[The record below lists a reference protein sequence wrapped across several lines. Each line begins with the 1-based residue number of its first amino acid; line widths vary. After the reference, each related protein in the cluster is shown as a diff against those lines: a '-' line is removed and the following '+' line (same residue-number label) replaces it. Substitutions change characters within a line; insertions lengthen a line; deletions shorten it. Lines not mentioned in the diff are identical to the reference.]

1 MLAVFAVSFMFVACE
16 GDVGPEGSK
25 GDTGAVGAAGPK
37 GAQGDKGDT
46 GVPGADGSSVVFVAN
61 SAGGEIVAGIGA
73 WGGWNLSSSQ
83 ATFAEA
89 PSSVILVYL
98 QVPAGD
104 WYRVPGPVIGSNG
117 THTFAM
123 GIYDNA
129 GVAQV
134 RVIRTEGTGPL
145 RFEAGRIIVI
155 KSGPNARQAAVDYD
169 DYEAVKKFYNL
180 AD

>member
-1 MLAVFAVSFMFVACE
+1 MLAVFAVSFMFAACE

-25 GDTGAVGAAGPK
+25 GDTGAVGATGPK

-46 GVPGADGSSVVFVAN
+46 GEAGADGSSVVFVSN
-61 SAGGEIVAGIGA
+61 NAGGEIVAGIGS
-73 WGGWNLSSSQ
+73 WSGWDLSGSQ
-83 ATFAEA
+83 TTFAQA

-134 RVIRTEGTGPL
+134 RVVRTKGTGPL
-145 RFEAGRIIVI
+145 RFEAGRVIVI
-155 KSGPNARQAAVDYD
+155 KPGPNARQAAVDYD
-169 DYEAVKKFYNL
+169 DYKAVKKFYNM

>member
-1 MLAVFAVSFMFVACE
+1 MFTVFAVSFMFVACE
-16 GDVGPEGSK
+16 GDVGPEGAK
-25 GDTGAVGAAGPK
+25 GDTGDVGATGPK

-46 GVPGADGSSVVFVAN
+46 GAPGVDGSSVVFALD
-61 SAGGEIVAGIGA
+61 AGGGEIPAGVGM
-73 WGGWNLSSSQ
+73 GVGWNLPGSH
-83 ATFAEA
+83 ATFAET

-123 GIYDNA
+123 GVYDNA

-134 RVIRTEGTGPL
+134 RATRTEGVGPL

-155 KSGPNARQAAVDYD
+155 RSGSNARQAAVDYD